1 MKILQL
7 LIATYKTIVALLSMF
22 ITDMI
27 GLLKKGLNSID
38 DGKLESFNAVEFA
51 NSIYTDTASTVE
63 QASKT
68 RKPRATR
75 KHPAT
80 K

>member
-7 LIATYKTIVALLSMF
+7 LIASYKTIIALLSMF
-22 ITDMI
+22 ITDII
-27 GLLKKGLNSID
+27 GLIKKGLNGID
-38 DGKLESFNAVEFA
+38 DGKLETFNAVEFA

-63 QASKT
+63 KAVKT
-68 RKPRATR
+68 RQARTPR
-75 KHPAT
+75 KHPTA